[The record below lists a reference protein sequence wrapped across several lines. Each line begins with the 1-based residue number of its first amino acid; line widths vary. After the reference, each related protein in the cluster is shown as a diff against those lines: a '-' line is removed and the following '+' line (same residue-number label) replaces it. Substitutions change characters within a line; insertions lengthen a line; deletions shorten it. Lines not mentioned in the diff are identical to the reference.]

1 MRRTQRAT
9 RTEAGQPAA
18 VYLIHRIDRRRFKLG
33 WAFDPLRRAMTLP
46 EFPRGELDLRGSCAL
61 WLSNRRRALQVE
73 RAMHKG
79 LAPYHVA
86 AGHHGDGHSE
96 WFAPTALPSA
106 LQLLRQMPSDDPA
119 GGAQSAPLRPLLMD
133 QPEIVWAEVDQSPQ
147 DVWYGV
153 EDLWLRLAA
162 ELPVRAEADG
172 PLWRVVVQGFRHAR
186 DGRMPELRCRALD
199 TEVFTWRV
207 NGQCGAFVR
216 LIAYEAD
223 DLVFTVSPLS
233 AMERWPQAQGVGW
246 QVRGLL
252 ARLRSTGQARPSA
265 ASGAVSREGAN
276 ADA

>member
-1 MRRTQRAT
+1 MRRIQRDT

-33 WAFDPLRRAMTLP
+33 WAFDPLRRAMKLP
-46 EFPRGELDLRGSCAL
+46 EFPLGELDLRGSCAL
-61 WLSNRRRALQVE
+61 WLSNRRRAGQVE

-79 LAPYHVA
+79 LTPYRVA

-96 WFAPTALPSA
+96 WFAPSALPSA
-106 LQLLRQMPSDDPA
+106 LQLLRQMPGDDPA
-119 GGAQSAPLRPLLMD
+119 GGARPSAPLRPLLID
-133 QPEIVWAEVDQSPQ
+133 QPEIVWVEVDQSPQ

-186 DGRMPELRCRALD
+186 DDRMQELRFRALD
-199 TEVFTWRV
+199 TQVFTWRLH
-207 NGQCGAFVR
+207 GQRGAFVK
-216 LIAYEAD
+216 LIAYEGD
-223 DLVFTVSPLS
+223 DLVFTVSTL
-233 AMERWPQAQGVGW
+233 ATIERWPHAQDVGW

-252 ARLRSTGQARPSA
+252 GRLRATAHPRPEAGPPGTSQPDA
-265 ASGAVSREGAN
+265 AQ
-276 ADA
+276 